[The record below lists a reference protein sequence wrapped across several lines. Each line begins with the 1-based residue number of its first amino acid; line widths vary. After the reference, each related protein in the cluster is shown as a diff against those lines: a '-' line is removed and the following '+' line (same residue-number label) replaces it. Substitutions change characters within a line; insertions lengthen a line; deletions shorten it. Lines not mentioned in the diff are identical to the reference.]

1 MKHLLSLIAL
11 FFFTIIGLR
20 AQTFDFV
27 QGANIIF
34 EDRFEQDPVGDLPAR
49 WNTNSGGEAVQ
60 LDGHDGKWFKIGG
73 NMVVTPELK
82 KRLPEDCTIEFDLVI
97 ESGACP
103 VVFGMTPIADVSTG
117 NVYYKKIYVVL
128 QNEPGYPD
136 VVFGKDVFD
145 MGNKGSFDMAGYM
158 GRELHVSISINKT
171 RFRVYLDETK
181 VVDLPKVML
190 PEYRT
195 NFFIAGGEL
204 CNKDQGIYFSNVRI
218 AAGEADAR
226 RLLIKQLLEQ
236 GSVVTTDITFTQQ
249 SLENAPVFTPESIPF
264 LDTLGQAMMNDP
276 SLNIQIN
283 GMETFPMSEQGGS
296 MDNQGLEATAKAK
309 VEEIK
314 TYITN
319 KFNVGVDRIL
329 IGMTNKIKTKL
340 DQVKSSKAG
349 SKVRGFLTEII
360 KL

>member
-1 MKHLLSLIAL
+1 MKKVILLL
-11 FFFTIIGLR
+11 FVSYFPFLEIQ
-20 AQTFDFV
+20 AQPPGFV

-49 WNTNSGGEAVQ
+49 WNTNSGGEVVE
-60 LDGHDGKWFKIGG
+60 LDGHDGKWFKVSGG
-73 NMVVTPELK
+73 TVVTPELK
-82 KRLPEDCTIEFDLVI
+82 KRLPEDCTIEFDMVM
-97 ESGACP
+97 EPGACP
-103 VVFGMTPIADVSTG
+103 AVFGMTPVANVSG
-117 NVYYKKIYVVL
+117 NNVYYKKIYVAL
-128 QNEPGYPD
+128 MHESGYPD
-136 VVFGKDVFD
+136 ASFGKDVFD
-145 MGNKGSFDMAGYM
+145 LGNKSGFDMSGYL

-171 RFRVYLDETK
+171 RFRVWLDETK

-195 NFFIAGGEL
+195 NFFVAGGEMCSKEPGL
-204 CNKDQGIYFSNVRI
+204 YITNVRI

-236 GSVVTTDITFTQQ
+236 GSVVTTDISFTQQ
-249 SLENAPVFTPESIPF
+249 SLDNTPVFTPESIPF
-264 LDTLGQAMMNDP
+264 LDTLGQAMMEDP

-314 TYITN
+314 SYITN